1 MKANLRNGFTLI
13 ELLVVIAIIAIL
25 AGLLLPAL
33 SKAKE
38 TAHRIHCANNLK
50 QIGLA
55 FHLYATDNDDY
66 VPPFRDGTKPVSPA
80 PYATK
85 SLPRSHWR
93 LALWDAYHGRDTNV
107 WHCLANNKK
116 KVAQRIEQYAASGL
130 PGIKPLSES
139 WSFCYGINGQGTTE
153 HHYGLWL
160 PRIGPIQKGVGSLYK
175 ESRKMSSIRAPSN
188 MIAVGD
194 SASYWY
200 SRRDGIAFP
209 RRFSIHTQV
218 IKPHLERRAAGASIV
233 SRRHNGRA
241 NMVLADGHVETDTLY
256 NWVAPSPEKRSRW
269 NYDNLPHEKDWPNQN
284 PEDWKNIASA
294 DE

>member
-1 MKANLRNGFTLI
+1 MI

-33 SKAKE
+33 GKAKE
-38 TAHRIHCANNLK
+38 SAHRIHCANNLK

-93 LALWDAYHGRDTNV
+93 LALWDAYHGRATNV

-116 KVAQRIEQYAASGL
+116 KVAQRIEQYTALGL
-130 PGIKPLSES
+130 PGIKPLRES

-160 PRIGPIQKGVGSLYK
+160 PRIGPIMQKGIGSLYK

-194 SASYWY
+194 RVSYWY
-200 SRRDGIAFP
+200 IRTEDGGFP
-209 RRFSIHTQV
+209 RLFTINTEV
-218 IKPHLERRAAGASIV
+218 IKPHLERRAAGASII
-233 SRRHNGRA
+233 SRRHNGKA
-241 NMVLADGHVETDTLY
+241 NMVLADGHVEADTLY
-256 NWVAPSPEKRSRW
+256 NWVVPVPEKRRR
-269 NYDNLPHEKDWPNQN
+269 
-284 PEDWKNIASA
+284 
-294 DE
+294 